1 MWDHSQTRRL
11 SVARNRHLEA
21 SSLTISRADDN
32 PLRALPRDLETDA
45 GIARLLLDDAD
56 QSGVKSSEIAEKI
69 GDHAI
74 DRLGTWAMTLGW
86 IVQATAEN
94 GYSMP
99 DCWVLTQTG
108 RRCAAQRIDLWGR
121 ETARRKAAADANTSA
136 GTDSEVRIVRTKR
149 GRKAATIN
157 EQPTEGAE

>member
-1 MWDHSQTRRL
+1 M
-11 SVARNRHLEA
+11 ARNRHLEA

-45 GIARLLLDDAD
+45 GIARLLLEDAD
-56 QSGVKSSEIAEKI
+56 GNGVKSQEIATKI

-74 DRLGTWAMTLGW
+74 DRLGVWSLTLGW

-108 RRCAAQRIDLWGR
+108 RRCAAQRIDLWAK
-121 ETARRKAAADANTSA
+121 EKALRAAIKSDH
-136 GTDSEVRIVRTKR
+136 GTDSEVRIVKSKR
-149 GRKAATIN
+149 GRKPATTN
-157 EQPTEGAE
+157 EQPTEAPE

>member
-1 MWDHSQTRRL
+1 M
-11 SVARNRHLEA
+11 ARNRHLEA
-21 SSLTISRADDN
+21 SSLTIARSDDN

-45 GIARLLLDDAD
+45 GIAQLLLEDAD
-56 QSGVKSSEIAEKI
+56 GDGVKSSEIASKI

-108 RRCAAQRIDLWGR
+108 RRCAAQRIDLWAKER
-121 ETARRKAAADANTSA
+121 ARRNAIAATN
-136 GTDSEVRIVRTKR
+136 TDSEIRVVKTKR
-149 GRKAATIN
+149 GRKPANTN
-157 EQPTEGAE
+157 EQQEAAQ